1 VVDFLEHM
9 IRSTR
14 IDVVADFFVALQE
27 HDKEEA
33 LATVGRVPSVV
44 ITGNRDRLI
53 GAHGERLAAG
63 IPGARLILLPETGHV
78 PMLERPGAV
87 TEAIADLVA
96 EARRA
101 GPGQPAPRH
110 GARG

>member
-1 VVDFLEHM
+1 VVSDFYL
-9 IRSTR
+9 
-14 IDVVADFFVALQE
+14 ALLA
-27 HDKEEA
+27 HDKQES
-33 LATVGRVPSVV
+33 LATVGRVPSAV
-44 ITGNRDRLI
+44 IVGDQDRLI
-53 GAHGERLAAG
+53 GSQGESLAHG

-78 PMLERPGAV
+78 PMLERPAAV
-87 TEAIADLVA
+87 TEAIAALVA